1 MPQTHASKVVILGS
15 GPAGYTAAIYA
26 ARANLAPLL
35 IRGMQPGGQLSIT
48 TDVEN
53 FPGFA
58 TAVQGPWLMDQMA
71 AQSTHVG
78 TTLVEDMIVGVE
90 FGRSPFVLHGDSGD
104 IYLAET
110 LIVCTGAQARWLGLP
125 GETRLRGFGV
135 SACATCD
142 GFFFRGKTVAVVGG
156 GNTAAEEA
164 LYLTNHASKVYL
176 VHRRDTLR
184 ADKTNQSRVLAHPKI
199 EMVWDSVIEDVLG
212 AGQPEA
218 VAGIAV
224 RNLRSGAARRIDIDG
239 LFVAI
244 GHTPATELFRG
255 KLDMDAEGYLVTRP
269 DSTATNLPGVF
280 AAGDVKDKVFRQAVT
295 AAGMGCMAALEAE
308 RFLAHRDVAHAAE

>member
-1 MPQTHASKVVILGS
+1 
-15 GPAGYTAAIYA
+15 
-26 ARANLAPLL
+26 
-35 IRGMQPGGQLSIT
+35 
-48 TDVEN
+48 
-53 FPGFA
+53 
-58 TAVQGPWLMDQMA
+58 MDQMA
-71 AQSTHVG
+71 AQSAHVG
-78 TTLVEDMIVGVE
+78 TTLIEDMIVRVE
-90 FGRSPFVLHGDSGD
+90 LGRSPFVLRGDSGD
-104 IYLAET
+104 TYLAET
-110 LIVCTGAQARWLGLP
+110 LIVCTGAQARWLGLR

-164 LYLTNHASKVYL
+164 RYLTNHASKVYL
-176 VHRRDTLR
+176 VHRRDSLR
-184 ADKTNQSRVLAHPKI
+184 ADKTNQARVLAHPKI

-218 VAGIAV
+218 VCGIAV

-255 KLDMDAEGYLVTRP
+255 MLDMDADGYLVTRP
-269 DSTATNLPGVF
+269 DSTATNVPGVF
-280 AAGDVKDKVFRQAVT
+280 AAGDVKDKLFRQAVT

-308 RFLAHRDVAHAAE
+308 RFLAHRDAVAAAE